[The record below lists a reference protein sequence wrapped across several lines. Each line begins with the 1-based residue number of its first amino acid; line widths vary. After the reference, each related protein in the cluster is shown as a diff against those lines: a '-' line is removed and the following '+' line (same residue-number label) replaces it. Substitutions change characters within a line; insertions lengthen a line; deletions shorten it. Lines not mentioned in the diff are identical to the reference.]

1 MYLHVESR
9 LFTVEPGSDMN
20 FEPMKKVFT
29 LFLSASLL
37 YLVFC
42 SDKEAEF
49 EESVQTVSKPCT
61 CQIKPAFVS
70 DQSNIHLLEP
80 YYYNVYQGPMG
91 QEFVPRL
98 HALDAVELQ
107 FGDATCSNLGS
118 VGGYVQV
125 RIRERSLRGK
135 ILGTSADNHFVNC
148 FSGTVRFDFPRYISV
163 VPGKKYVIEPVY
175 VSGNHC
181 LMYVDNG
188 PAAYTGGD
196 FIMNGMID
204 TEKDLWFREGLY
216 YSVAIKTDQLSIQG
230 WEKLVRHDG
239 TPFKNQKECVEYIDK
254 WQNMLEKGGG

>member
-1 MYLHVESR
+1 MYLY
-9 LFTVEPGSDMN
+9 VEPRPFYLESGFDIN
-20 FEPMKKVFT
+20 FEPMKNVFT
-29 LFLSASLL
+29 LMLSASLL
-37 YLVFC
+37 YLVSC
-42 SDKEAEF
+42 SDKEAEPDAI
-49 EESVQTVSKPCT
+49 VQTVSKACT
-61 CQIKPAFVS
+61 CQIKPAFVA

-80 YYYNVYQGPMG
+80 FYYNVYQGPMG
-91 QEFVPRL
+91 QEFVPGL

-125 RIRERSLRGK
+125 RIRERSLNGR

-148 FSGTVRFDFPRYISV
+148 FNGTVRFDFPQYIAV

-188 PAAYTGGD
+188 PAAYAKGD
-196 FIMNGMID
+196 FIRNGTID

-216 YSVAIKTDQLSIQG
+216 YSVALQTDQLSIQG

-239 TPFKNQKECVEYIDK
+239 TPFKNQEECVEYIDK
-254 WQNMLEKGGG
+254 WQKMIEKGGG